1 MSDHMEKPFDDAV
14 AALIAMAGDTGLETF
29 EQVDDQLE
37 KLDVDDADMPQVIER
52 LFDALKAHGVGLND
66 SSEPPA
72 FPPDYAGLRVIKGGR
87 G

>member
-1 MSDHMEKPFDDAV
+1 MSDDLNTPFNDAA
-14 AALIAMAGDTGLETF
+14 AALTAMAAETGLVTF
-29 EQVDDQLE
+29 EQIDDQLE
-37 KLDVDDADMPQVIER
+37 KLGVDDADVPQVIGR